1 MRRYGSEIQQFLEKI
16 KIQVDIV
23 GNIDRVVAAAH
34 ETADDA
40 EPDGFYRIYSSSCVP
55 VILFRDSD
63 IVKMLLQRS
72 AWFRQDQLS
81 ACLNA
86 AKALQAGLD
95 AFVDR
100 HDLVDQRFRRTDRDI
115 IKGMQLLRRS
125 LLEGSVRS
133 QNRIGG
139 KESG

>member
-1 MRRYGSEIQQFLEKI
+1 MISRSDFQS
-16 KIQVDIV
+16 DILQ
-23 GNIDRVVAAAH
+23 
-34 ETADDA
+34 
-40 EPDGFYRIYSSSCVP
+40 
-55 VILFRDSD
+55 ILFRDSD
-63 IVKMLLQRS
+63 IVKMFLQRS

-139 KESG
+139 ERIRIMFLKTSFISFASSFLWLFLK

>member
-1 MRRYGSEIQQFLEKI
+1 
-16 KIQVDIV
+16 
-23 GNIDRVVAAAH
+23 
-34 ETADDA
+34 
-40 EPDGFYRIYSSSCVP
+40 
-55 VILFRDSD
+55 
-63 IVKMLLQRS
+63 MLLQRS

-125 LLEGSVRS
+125 LPEGSVYS
-133 QNRIGG
+133 QNGIGG
-139 KESG
+139 KNQDNVSENFFYFLCKQFSMALLETGRKVILMEQ

>member
-1 MRRYGSEIQQFLEKI
+1 MF
-16 KIQVDIV
+16 
-23 GNIDRVVAAAH
+23 
-34 ETADDA
+34 
-40 EPDGFYRIYSSSCVP
+40 
-55 VILFRDSD
+55 
-63 IVKMLLQRS
+63 LQRS

-81 ACLNA
+81 ACLDA

-115 IKGMQLLRRS
+115 IQGMQLLRRS
-125 LLEGSVRS
+125 LLKGSVRS

-139 KESG
+139 KNQDNVSEDFFYFLCKQFSMALLETGREVILMEQ

>member
-1 MRRYGSEIQQFLEKI
+1 MISRSDFQS
-16 KIQVDIV
+16 DILQ
-23 GNIDRVVAAAH
+23 
-34 ETADDA
+34 
-40 EPDGFYRIYSSSCVP
+40 
-55 VILFRDSD
+55 ILFRDSD

-81 ACLNA
+81 ACLDA

-100 HDLVDQRFRRTDRDI
+100 HDLVDQRFRGTDRDI

-139 KESG
+139 KNQDNVSEDFFYFLCKQFSMALLETGREVILMEQ